1 MIGSI
6 ISATLSQA
14 EMDFAWSG
22 TFEVTNPASFQ
33 RIRIDDPIDLELG
46 GEIFKLIVDNKTLE
60 RDGVGMPRLTVSVIS
75 PTVRFTTPRA
85 TPLDRV
91 WDSPVW
97 ARDAAE
103 ESIGEAVEWDLVNWL
118 ITGGRLAVHEA
129 LPLDVVR
136 TITAAV
142 GGLVESLPDG
152 TLRVRHR
159 FPVAVPAWATANVDH
174 VLTDESDNLSCR
186 ESHILRTRV
195 NKVLVRGYLPSGT
208 GFLSVEVDSRPDG
221 LNHGRTS
228 FFAGDTAHLLVHAGD
243 DVALEDPLVS
253 AGVILPGGWQVI
265 SMTQDL
271 VFNRVA
277 TATLDKPA
285 IGIDSVIWIGNDLGD
300 LTLESD
306 NRTVS
311 VPNAGVAIA
320 RVTYRSIAC
329 AWGLSSPS
337 TVAGLSEYPVQV
349 HFSGTTGEV
358 LDAGEIFCQ
367 RGDGA
372 FRGTDIS
379 DPLLTTDEAKR
390 SRGRA
395 EIDAGES
402 LQEVSLTC
410 LHRPGFMPG
419 QLVEVHDALM
429 GLSWRGKITSVSHFA
444 AGAKLI
450 TSLELLRYVQ
460 PSV

>member
-1 MIGSI
+1 MIGSV

-14 EMDFAWSG
+14 EQDYAWSG
-22 TFEVTNPASFQ
+22 TLEVTNPASFQ
-33 RIRIDDPIDLELG
+33 RIQITDPIDLELG
-46 GEIFKLIVDNKTLE
+46 GEVFKLIVDNKTIE
-60 RDGVGMPRLTVSVIS
+60 RDGVGMPRLMVSVIS
-75 PTVRFTTPRA
+75 PTARFTTPRA
-85 TPLDRV
+85 TPLERV
-91 WDSPVW
+91 WDAPVW

-103 ESIGEAVEWDLVNWL
+103 EAVGETIEWDLVNWL
-118 ITGGRLAVHEA
+118 ITGGRLAVHDA
-129 LPLDVVR
+129 SPMDVVR
-136 TITAAV
+136 TIAAAA

-159 FPVAVPAWATANVDH
+159 FPVAVPSWATAPVNH

-195 NKVLVRGYLPSGT
+195 NKVLVRGYLPSGS

-221 LNHGRTS
+221 MNHGRTT

-243 DVALEDPLVS
+243 DIALADPLVS

-265 SMTQDL
+265 TVTQDL
-271 VFNRVA
+271 VFSGTA
-277 TATLDKPA
+277 TATLEKPA
-285 IGIDSVIWIGNDLGD
+285 IGIDAVTWLGNDLGD
-300 LTLESD
+300 FTLESD

-320 RVTYRSIAC
+320 RVTYRSMARS
-329 AWGLSSPS
+329 WNLSSP
-337 TVAGLSEYPVQV
+337 TVAGLDEYPVQV
-349 HFSGTTGEV
+349 HLTGTTGES
-358 LDAGEIFCQ
+358 LGTGEIFCQ

-372 FRGTDIS
+372 FRGADIS
-379 DPLLTTDEAKR
+379 DPLLSTDEAKR

-429 GLSWRGKITSVSHFA
+429 GQSWRGKITSVSHSA
-444 AGAKLI
+444 QGNKLT
-450 TSLELLRYVQ
+450 TSLELLRHVQ
-460 PSV
+460 PVV